1 MEIKEK
7 TQSLVVH
14 IVKDYLI
21 GILIYLC
28 YFTAYCGQLL
38 PTKGDGAW
46 NPVLGRTFMAV
57 TAG

>member
-1 MEIKEK
+1 MKEK

-14 IVKDYLI
+14 IIKDYLI

-28 YFTAYCGQLL
+28 YFSTYCGQLL

-46 NPVLGRTFMAV
+46 NLVLGRTFVAV

>member
-1 MEIKEK
+1 MKEK

-28 YFTAYCGQLL
+28 YFSAYCGQLL

-46 NPVLGRTFMAV
+46 NPVL
-57 TAG
+57 AGHSWL